1 MSLKLN
7 LGCNTRIREG
17 YVNIDKDSYP
27 GVNIVADVFNLPMYE
42 DGVASEIYSSNILE
56 HASHTK
62 TVAILKEWH
71 RILKDGGI
79 LKISV
84 PDFDRAIEI
93 YRIHGLKPW
102 VVNFL
107 YGDQGYEGADHRVCF
122 NEEYLTRVLKEAG
135 FTDISRVERLPGCQ
149 ENECSNNVSTVDGR
163 LVSLNIVAVKL

>member
-1 MSLKLN
+1 MSLRLN
-7 LGCNTRIREG
+7 LGCHTRIREG
-17 YVNIDKDSYP
+17 YINIDRDSYP
-27 GVNIVADVFNLPMYE
+27 GVDIVADVFSLPMYE

-62 TVAILKEWH
+62 TVAILKEWR

-93 YRIHGLKPW
+93 YRTYGLKPW

-122 NEEYLTRVLKEAG
+122 NEEYLTRALKEAG
-135 FTDISRVERLPGCQ
+135 FTDISRVEQLPGNQ
-149 ENECSNNVSTVDGR
+149 PGECSNLVSNMDGR
-163 LVSLNIVAVKL
+163 LVCLNMVITK